1 MTILDPAIEK
11 ILPSPQTVEI
21 SDTGDLIEA
30 IAAFDRKFFEQSM
43 TNLAG
48 RKKVLDGREARSILH
63 LLWNPQQNALYP
75 NMGLEA
81 RGPQMNWLPLKE
93 NLEQV
98 LPPDSSITITI
109 DAGC

>member
-1 MTILDPAIEK
+1 MDK

-30 IAAFDRKFFEQSM
+30 VAAFDRKFFQSSKE
-43 TNLAG
+43 NSIG
-48 RKKVLDGREARSILH
+48 RKKLLEEREVQSLLH
-63 LLWNPQQNALYP
+63 LVWNPQQNSLYP
-75 NMGLEA
+75 NIGLEA